1 MVRFCH
7 MNNLPILTTLVVEA
21 GKRQLS
27 TKAVQNIYNLC
38 RELGMD
44 VGYDPNSFVAKQA
57 DLARALST
65 NNLPN
70 EVDITASK

>member
-1 MVRFCH
+1 
-7 MNNLPILTTLVVEA
+7 
-21 GKRQLS
+21 
-27 TKAVQNIYNLC
+27 
-38 RELGMD
+38 MD

-70 EVDITASK
+70 EVEITASK